1 MDNPAVL
8 TKFTKY
14 YNTSFLLDG
23 SKALKMSL
31 PSEFNDVFD
40 SQISLTKEKIQFLS
54 KIYKMPEE
62 LIKYYQDKLNNLLH
76 IVSFI
81 ANSAKN
87 VETSH
92 MWGIYADN
100 GKGLALEFDYG
111 ELDNRA
117 NNTAFNELHQQF
129 KSYDIKN
136 QNSMLTNDQILQD
149 KENLLRNNP
158 NGLKALQCFF
168 SGLESLKSDSKP
180 PYFKQLCMSLKKGV
194 IDKKSVKWFSKICK
208 LHPVNENKFLYKMS
222 YTTDYNFIPEAFEA
236 YLQAEI
242 IKKINKYDPEL
253 NALYLKYMKLY
264 KTKSVAWQY
273 ENEYRLI
280 TPYFT
285 HDGYMRDSANK
296 RLEYQQKI
304 LDDFKEKHK
313 KLNLMCFYKCD
324 NNDISH
330 AISDNVSG
338 DGGIQLINIPFPQ
351 KIYLGWAFDD
361 NDNSEKKKL
370 EIMKFC
376 KDHHIRLFQL
386 ERCFDYQTNSFI
398 SRQIY

>member
-14 YNTSFLLDG
+14 YDTSFLLDG

-31 PSEFNDVFD
+31 PSGFNDVFD
-40 SQISLTKEKIQFLS
+40 SQISLTKENIKFLS
-54 KIYKMPEE
+54 KLYKMPEK
-62 LIKYYQDKLNNLLH
+62 LIKYYQDKVNNLVH
-76 IVSFI
+76 IVSFT
-81 ANSAKN
+81 ANSAEN
-87 VETSH
+87 VNTSH

-111 ELDNRA
+111 ELDNSA
-117 NNTAFNELHQQF
+117 NHTAFNELHQQF

-136 QNSMLTNDQILQD
+136 QNLMIKNEQIQD
-149 KENLLRNNP
+149 KAKLLHNNP
-158 NGLKALQCFF
+158 NALKALQYLF
-168 SGLESLKSDSKP
+168 SAKKALTEPVEIPGFEESFVRFKS
-180 PYFKQLCMSLKKGV
+180 GIV
-194 IDKKSVKWFSKICK
+194 DKDLINWLSQIFQQ
-208 LHPVNENKFLYKMS
+208 PVNENKFLYKMS
-222 YTTDYNFIPEAFEA
+222 YVKDYNFIPEAFET

-242 IKKINKYDPEL
+242 IKKINKQDPEL
-253 NALYLKYMKLY
+253 SVLYLKYMQLY
-264 KTKSVAWQY
+264 KTKSIAWEY

-285 HDGYMRDSANK
+285 HDGYMKESANK
-296 RLEYQQKI
+296 SLESQQKI

-313 KLNLMCFYKCD
+313 KLNLMYFYKYD
-324 NNDISH
+324 NNDIPH
-330 AISDNVSG
+330 AIDDNVSG
-338 DGGIQLINIPFPQ
+338 DGGVELINIPFP
-351 KIYLGWAFDD
+351 KNIYLGWAFDD

-386 ERCFDYQTNSFI
+386 KRYFDYQERKFI
-398 SRQIY
+398 SHEL